1 MRTNSPVLS
10 SIVREFIGV
19 KKVAL
24 ASLVVRAG
32 KADLESS
39 LQDLWSYIL
48 RFRFVLLDESVDS
61 F

>member
-1 MRTNSPVLS
+1 M
-10 SIVREFIGV
+10 